1 MNKLICI
8 GSASKDIFFPTEKG
22 IIIETPDDI
31 TSQRKIAF
39 ELGAKYQV
47 DDRFEAPGGVAA
59 NVAQGMARLGVEAG
73 CYSKVGDDMLGQ
85 WITEEIKKEGV
96 DVSLLQVEK
105 GVKSDLSAI
114 IVDSKSGERTI
125 FFNRDAN
132 ERLEI
137 LPEKLGETEW
147 IFVSAL
153 NGNPEKSWE
162 KLLEEIL
169 DIAKAKNVKIALNPG
184 QRNIQDNA
192 EKVLAAVKS
201 STVLILNKDEAIEI
215 MSEKLEDK
223 NEKLL
228 NDEVYLLKELKK
240 MGPQIV
246 VLTDGLRGAW
256 ASDGEKVIHV
266 ESSNDKPIETTGAGD
281 AFSSGFLS
289 ATLKGKSIEEAIRWG
304 AANGGN
310 VVNFFGAK
318 EGLLREEEIINK
330 IKDIEVKVIE

>member
-1 MNKLICI
+1 MET
-8 GSASKDIFFPTEKG
+8 PTEL
-22 IIIETPDDI
+22 

-47 DDRFEAPGGVAA
+47 EDRFEAPGGVAA
-59 NVAQGMARLGVEAG
+59 NVAQGLARLGIEAG
-73 CYSKVGDDMLGQ
+73 CYSKVGDDVLGE
-85 WITEEIKKEGV
+85 WIMAEIAKEGV

-137 LPEKLGETEW
+137 LAEKLGQTEW

-153 NGNPEKSWE
+153 NGNPKKSWD
-162 KLLEEIL
+162 KLLEDVI
-169 DIAKAKNVKIALNPG
+169 DISKEKGIRIALNPG
-184 QRNIQDNA
+184 QKNIQDNA
-192 EKVLAAVKS
+192 EKVIFAVENCEI
-201 STVLILNKDEAIEI
+201 LLLNKDEAIEI
-215 MSEKLEDK
+215 ISEKRKDE

-228 NDEVYLLKELKK
+228 NDEVFLLKKLKE
-240 MGPQIV
+240 MGPRIV

-256 ASDGEKVIHV
+256 AYDGEKVIHT
-266 ESSNDKPIETTGAGD
+266 ESSNDKPVETTGAGD
-281 AFSSGFLS
+281 AFSSGFLAAS
-289 ATLKGKSIEEAIRWG
+289 LKGKNIAEAIRWG

-318 EGLLREEEIINK
+318 EGLLDETEIIEK
-330 IKDIEVKVIE
+330 IKNINVGIIEGE